1 VHFAVNNVEAG
12 MLFLGFTSV
21 DLYTWLIIPLLI
33 FLARIVDVSI
43 GTIRILF
50 ISRGKK
56 YLAPIMGFCEVLIWL
71 LAIGQIMRNLTNVF
85 CYVAYAG
92 GFATGTYVGL
102 WIEEKLAVGLL
113 MVRVVSHRDASPLI
127 EHLQKEQFGV
137 THVAARGVTGKV
149 RIVFTIIKR
158 SDLSKVIEIIR
169 RFNPNAFYSTE
180 DVRSVSKEVFPL
192 ARFHYRRSLLGS
204 LLGWRKGK

>member
-1 VHFAVNNVEAG
+1 
-12 MLFLGFTSV
+12 MLFLGFTYS
-21 DLYTWLIIPLLI
+21 DIYTWIIIPLLI
-33 FLARIVDVSI
+33 FVARIFDVSI

-56 YLAPIMGFCEVLIWL
+56 HLAPIMGFCEVLIWL
-71 LAIGQIMRNLTNVF
+71 LAIGQIMRNLTNVL
-85 CYVAYAG
+85 CYISYAS

-113 MVRVVSHRDASPLI
+113 MVRIVTHRDATPLI
-127 EHLQKEQFGV
+127 EHLQLEDFGV
-137 THVAARGVTGKV
+137 THVAARGISGKV

-158 SDLSKVIEIIR
+158 SDLPRVVDIIR

-192 ARFHYRRSLLGS
+192 TKAQFRRSLLPFLFGQ
-204 LLGWRKGK
+204 RKGK

>member
-1 VHFAVNNVEAG
+1 
-12 MLFLGFTSV
+12 MPLFGLASSPV
-21 DLYTWLIIPLLI
+21 YTWLVIPLLI

-43 GTIRILF
+43 GTVRILF

-56 YLAPIMGFCEVLIWL
+56 YLAPIMGFCEVLVWL
-71 LAIGQIMRNLTNVF
+71 LAIGQIMRNLTNVL

-113 MVRVVSHRDASPLI
+113 MVRVVTHRDASPLI
-127 EHLQKEQFGV
+127 EHLQKEAFGV
-137 THVAARGVTGKV
+137 THVAAGGITGRV

-158 SDLSKVIEIIR
+158 SDLPRVIGIIR
-169 RFNPNAFYSTE
+169 KFNPNAFYSTE
-180 DVRSVSKEVFPL
+180 DVRSVSKEIFPL
-192 ARFHYRRSLLGS
+192 NNSQSRRDLLIS
-204 LLGWRKGK
+204 FFRWRKGK